1 MYRHGHGTGIGI
13 YFSWD
18 QGTGRDIWRTHV
30 KNGSKEQITH
40 GGAGWV
46 GRESSD
52 EQSIFYQL
60 HTGDAA
66 LMAQPLTGG
75 KPSTIIKCV
84 TESAY
89 AVTAQGIYYVPCQD
103 VARPGPDL
111 ELRVL
116 NPVTRKDRRQ
126 GTLEKFE
133 NGNGGLAVSP
143 DGQTILYTRLVNS
156 GADLMWIQ
164 NFR

>member
-1 MYRHGHGTGIGI
+1 MENGT
-13 YFSWD
+13 
-18 QGTGRDIWRTHV
+18 T
-30 KNGSKEQITH
+30 EQITH

-46 GRESSD
+46 GRESAD
-52 EQSIFYQL
+52 EQSIIYQL

-75 KPSTIIKCV
+75 KPRTIKCV
-84 TESAY
+84 TESVY

-103 VARPGPDL
+103 DAGPDS
-111 ELRVL
+111 ELHVM
-116 NPVTRKDRRQ
+116 NPVTLKDRRQ

-143 DGQTILYTRLVNS
+143 DGQTILYTRLVNR